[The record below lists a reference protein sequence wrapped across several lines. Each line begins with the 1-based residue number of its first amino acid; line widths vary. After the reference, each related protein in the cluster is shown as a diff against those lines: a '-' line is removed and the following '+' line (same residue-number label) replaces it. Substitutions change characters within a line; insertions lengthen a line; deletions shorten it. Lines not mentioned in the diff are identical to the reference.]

1 MLRTVITGIGSY
13 IPTDIKTNKNFLSN
27 DFYNEDKSHIET
39 DSSEIVDKFR
49 IITGIEERRYA
60 SEDLNTSDI
69 GTIAAK
75 EAIAESQVD
84 VETLDQVIVAHNF
97 GNVVKNT
104 NQTDILPS
112 LASRVKHNIGIR
124 NPKCVAY
131 DILFGCPG
139 WVQGLIQADCY
150 MKAGIA
156 KKCLVVGAET
166 LSRVLDMHDR
176 DSMIY
181 SDGAGACVVEYKE
194 VDEESGPGILSHTTM
209 SHCIDEAFYLF
220 FGESNFPGSDPG
232 KRYLKMKGRKVYE
245 YAMKNV
251 PSAMKECIDKAGIDL
266 KDLTKIFLHQA
277 NEKLDEGIVKAL
289 YKLYNLPVIPEFIMP
304 MNIHML
310 GNSSVATVPTLF
322 DMVRKGKIE
331 GHSIKKGDIVLFASV
346 GGGMNINAVCYRI

>member
-220 FGESNFPGSDPG
+220 FW
-232 KRYLKMKGRKVYE
+232 
-245 YAMKNV
+245 
-251 PSAMKECIDKAGIDL
+251 
-266 KDLTKIFLHQA
+266 
-277 NEKLDEGIVKAL
+277 
-289 YKLYNLPVIPEFIMP
+289 
-304 MNIHML
+304 
-310 GNSSVATVPTLF
+310 
-322 DMVRKGKIE
+322 
-331 GHSIKKGDIVLFASV
+331 
-346 GGGMNINAVCYRI
+346 